1 MKVQILVDNPNSW
14 MVDYAKQLVDILKKK
29 FDIKVSLIY
38 KHEEVIEGDILCLL
52 SCQKIFKKLHLNKYN
67 LVIHESDL
75 PKGKGWSPMTWQ
87 ILEGLNKITISLFEA
102 SVSVDSGHI
111 YEKVNIE
118 LKGHELINDIRE
130 MQAKAS
136 LELILNFI
144 NKYPNITH
152 SDQFGKQSF
161 YPKRTEKDSELK
173 ITKTI
178 KEQFNLLRVCD
189 NDRYPAFF
197 YINDKKYILKIY
209 NDDK

>member
-1 MKVQILVDNPNSW
+1 M
-14 MVDYAKQLVDILKKK
+14 
-29 FDIKVSLIY
+29 
-38 KHEEVIEGDILCLL
+38 
-52 SCQKIFKKLHLNKYN
+52 
-67 LVIHESDL
+67 
-75 PKGKGWSPMTWQ
+75 
-87 ILEGLNKITISLFEA
+87 
-102 SVSVDSGHI
+102 
-111 YEKVNIE
+111 
-118 LKGHELINDIRE
+118 
-130 MQAKAS
+130 
-136 LELILNFI
+136 NFI